1 MEINK
6 DELSVFSDL
15 SCLPKL
21 GENKVLPKPAENK
34 VLPKPAENKVLPKP
48 AENKVFSKTTQS
60 QKNLI
65 NSNKIYNSN
74 STTISDSSLDSSS
87 DSSSISENTSVNIS
101 RVTSNIGL
109 NNKTNIP
116 TLHSLH
122 ADANSKTNSK
132 TKSEST
138 SSFNTGITNEQSKSH
153 VSSDI
158 STFSTNTS
166 SFESIITSSNDSSCS
181 SDKSN
186 DICKNLL
193 NNVISKEQLLNKIHI
208 DVAVVC
214 EDYNNIDLMCEDHI
228 ICLDEIDITM
238 EMFQLMFYPY
248 KENFGINK
256 DFFINNIKFMP
267 FISFFPDFRSVNGK
281 KFYLLEQL
289 ITNIETDLN
298 VPRFCFT
305 KDSLV
310 ELTNQI
316 TCIKTLLDIKCCSVL
331 SSLTWTNILDIIRN
345 YNYIHEKVIPILVV
359 NIIFKTPTNGVKD
372 TIIRF
377 QYKIC

>member
-1 MEINK
+1 MDINK

-34 VLPKPAENKVLPKP
+34 V
-48 AENKVFSKTTQS
+48 FSKTTPS

-74 STTISDSSLDSSS
+74 STTSSDSSSV
-87 DSSSISENTSVNIS
+87 SSSISENTSVNIS
-101 RVTSNIGL
+101 RVTSNVGF

-116 TLHSLH
+116 TVHTSN
-122 ADANSKTNSK
+122 ADANSK

-138 SSFNTGITNEQSKSH
+138 SSFNTGITNEQTKSH

-256 DFFINNIKFMP
+256 DFFINNTKFIP